1 MAITHGKAR
10 RSGKLTDLQRK
21 AVAKRKYPAYKQL
34 GKIKRGYYSL
44 SPKGTADPGKCGFI
58 FINTSSS
65 RKLPNDIKRRTGQK
79 EPNYV
84 EMNRLGRLTRV
95 GSMKSGVQDAKTRL
109 ETRSGKSAR
118 QTRND
123 LRKVFSMGNFMNR
136 KDTGFGRRMVEDFNG
151 RRREITRYY
160 VSKRWDWARENQDR
174 LAYITGAIHL
184 DIGKL
189 IKRFGHSVLD
199 PRTRKNGVWYERQR
213 TGSRLLATEVR
224 TDKEGNVISRGDE
237 RTNVY
242 VNVYRQSISAALK
255 KNIAKAKA
263 AESKRRMMQRRS
275 SGTMPRAKYLEVM
288 KSVSDAN
295 RKRKIAARKAELKK
309 LAHGN
314 YVPAE
319 EFLKR
324 AMSTKGYT
332 PYIAT
337 FKETLS
343 KIEYSLLAS
352 SYKAETRLM
361 KELDEIKQWSNLTG
375 NASTGLISSFYFRSK
390 TGRRTMRR
398 AEPMKLPS
406 AQKRATRK
414 MLGSSS
420 DFAKGKAVGR
430 FYDNRQRWFS
440 ISMSES
446 SFMHTTGETAYNR
459 ARKMISSFN
468 PKESEK
474 STIATIIVVSGADY
488 IHTLDT
494 TYGGSIMMYARE
506 RAEQLVQE
514 YIQTLKY
521 KNF

>member
-44 SPKGTADPGKCGFI
+44 SPKGTADPGKGGFI

-84 EMNRLGRLTRV
+84 EMNRWGRLTRV

-242 VNVYRQSISAALK
+242 VNVYRQTISTALK
-255 KNIAKAKA
+255 KNIAKAVS
-263 AESKRRMMQRRS
+263 EENKRRMMQRRAA
-275 SGTMPRAKYLEVM
+275 GTMSREKYLETM
-288 KSVSDAN
+288 KAMKDAN
-295 RKRKIAARKAELKK
+295 RRRKKDARRAELGK

-314 YVPAE
+314 YVPGS
-319 EFLKR
+319 EFMKR
-324 AMSTKGYT
+324 AMSKKGYE

-337 FKETLS
+337 FKQMLS
-343 KIEYSLLAS
+343 KIEYNLLMS
-352 SYKAETRLM
+352 SYTAEKMLM
-361 KELDEIKQWSNLTG
+361 KELDEAKQWTNLTG
-375 NASTGLISSFYFRSK
+375 NATTGLVSSFYFRNS
-390 TGRRTMRR
+390 TGTRTMTRR
-398 AEPMKLPS
+398 QPIQLPS
-406 AQKRATRK
+406 AHTRKATRK
-414 MLGSSS
+414 MIGASS

-430 FYDNRQRWFS
+430 FYDDRQKWFT
-440 ISMSES
+440 IPMANT
-446 SFMHTTGETAYNR
+446 SFIHTSGETAYNR
-459 ARKMISSFN
+459 AMKMISAFN
-468 PKESEK
+468 PRGTDK

-494 TYGGSIMMYARE
+494 TYGESIMLYAKE
-506 RAEQLVQE
+506 RAEQLTRE
-514 YIQTLKY
+514 YIQKLKH
-521 KNF
+521 